1 MQCAAND
8 AVMYIYACALVVLML
23 NVLLYVLVYTTL
35 QVLELTNCSAL
46 EGLVGVESPF
56 LMKLAITNC
65 RSFVALDIE
74 AIRLTQIDLT
84 ASSALT
90 GFELRGKSM
99 ANVQVLV

>member
-1 MQCAAND
+1 VC
-8 AVMYIYACALVVLML
+8 
-23 NVLLYVLVYTTL
+23 TTS

-65 RSFVALDIE
+65 RNFVALDIA

-90 GFELRGKSM
+90 GFELRGESM
-99 ANVQVLV
+99 ANVQVNSSSLDNLCFAQYSGCCISCLVPF

>member
-1 MQCAAND
+1 MH
-8 AVMYIYACALVVLML
+8 
-23 NVLLYVLVYTTL
+23 TTL
-35 QVLELTNCSAL
+35 QVLELTKCRAL

-65 RSFVALDIE
+65 RNFVALDIT

-99 ANVQVLV
+99 ANVQVHCVK